1 MHLGQMNPM
10 NDLIKYMGIGVYLN
24 KIMSMHKVVELPDS
38 TIDFAIMQFERFFLN
53 VFGF

>member
-10 NDLIKYMGIGVYLN
+10 NDLIKYMGIGLYLN
-24 KIMSMHKVVELPDS
+24 KIMSMHKVVEL
-38 TIDFAIMQFERFFLN
+38 IDFAVMRFERFFLN